1 MFCFFRKSPK
11 KVVKKQFLIWYEG
24 CMMFLVNEQHLL
36 DEPRPKLGACLFLLG
51 SIDYLCQN
59 YHIDDVDFAK
69 IADSLLQ
76 KVGFPSWLIATVTA
90 NFYLKDNKP
99 KFALE
104 ANLEG
109 GKRIGEFLRGEN
121 KLAPYVFSSLVREW
135 AENPDLTAEE
145 TPLFEQFSSKDKT

>member
-1 MFCFFRKSPK
+1 M
-11 KVVKKQFLIWYEG
+11 KKQFLIWYEA

-36 DEPRPKLGACLFLLG
+36 DGPRPKLAACLFFLG

-59 YHIDDVDFAK
+59 YHINDVDFAK
-69 IADSLLQ
+69 ISDPLLQ
-76 KVGFPSWLIATVTA
+76 KVGFPSWLIATVTV
-90 NFYLKDNKP
+90 NFYLKDDKP

-121 KLAPYVFSSLVREW
+121 KWDPYVFSSLVREW
-135 AENPDLTAEE
+135 AENPDLTSEE
-145 TPLFEQFSSKDKT
+145 MAPFEQLSP